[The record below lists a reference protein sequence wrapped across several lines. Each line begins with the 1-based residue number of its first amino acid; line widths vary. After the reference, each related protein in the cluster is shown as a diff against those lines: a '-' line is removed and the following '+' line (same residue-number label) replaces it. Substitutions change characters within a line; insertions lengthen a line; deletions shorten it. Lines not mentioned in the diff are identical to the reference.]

1 MLFKKSI
8 LFILT
13 TAAMLTTSSIAMAD
27 SLISN
32 GGGGDYKYQ
41 LWRSTDNTQYYLKIW
56 SRKSDPNSAPLY
68 TTRSH
73 PSSREAL
80 DYFDCN
86 YAHKSLPSCP
96 R

>member
-1 MLFKKSI
+1 MFKKSI
-8 LFILT
+8 FFLLT
-13 TAAMLTTSSIAMAD
+13 TAAMLTTSTIAMAD
-27 SLISN
+27 SLINN

-56 SRKSDPNSAPLY
+56 SRESYTNSAPSY
-68 TTRSH
+68 ITHSFG
-73 PSSREAL
+73 SSRDAL
-80 DYFDCN
+80 DYFDCY

>member
-8 LFILT
+8 FLLST
-13 TAAMLTTSSIAMAD
+13 TAAMLTTSTIAMAD

-41 LWRSTDNTQYYLKIW
+41 LWRSTDNTEYFLKIW
-56 SRKSDPNSAPLY
+56 SRESSTNSAPLY
-68 TTRSH
+68 VTRSH

-80 DYFDCN
+80 DDFDCN
-86 YAHKSLPSCP
+86 YAHKSLPSCQ

>member
-8 LFILT
+8 LFLLT
-13 TAAMLTTSSIAMAD
+13 TATMLTTSTIAMAD

-32 GGGGDYKYQ
+32 GGGGNYKYQ
-41 LWRSTDNTQYYLKIW
+41 LWRSTDNTEYFLKIW
-56 SRKSDPNSAPLY
+56 NRDSSTNSAPSY
-68 TTRSH
+68 ITHSFE
-73 PSSREAL
+73 SSRDAL

-86 YAHKSLPSCP
+86 YANKSLPSCP

>member
-1 MLFKKSI
+1 
-8 LFILT
+8 
-13 TAAMLTTSSIAMAD
+13 MAD

-32 GGGGDYKYQ
+32 GGGGDYRYQ
-41 LWRSTDNTQYYLKIW
+41 LWRSTDNTQYYIKIW
-56 SRKSDPNSAPLY
+56 SRKSDPNSAPSY
-68 TTRSH
+68 ISRSH

-80 DYFDCN
+80 DDFDCN